1 MDSLSCDLST
11 ENLNVQPARVAYF
24 TCFTYFLLFII
35 FLSNYN
41 SCLSSFIMLI
51 SNWCPCSCLFTDT
64 WLNVIIFFPK
74 MQSWKKHKL
83 NSVNVQTR
91 HYRKYY
97 FAPTSVCE
105 PFSHCFR
112 NIKRYPFRVPFGQYI
127 LAPNIAL
134 FGDVFILPQ
143 DLQESLKMKLKN
155 AAGRSKIISILN
167 IITNAFQVRKY
178 SNFLIYKF
186 CLFVCFFIAVFLLLW
201 RFDVVGH
208 SCCAVRMIMNT

>member
-1 MDSLSCDLST
+1 MSLFLLIYWHMTKCH
-11 ENLNVQPARVAYF
+11 
-24 TCFTYFLLFII
+24 YFLSKNAKL
-35 FLSNYN
+35 
-41 SCLSSFIMLI
+41 
-51 SNWCPCSCLFTDT
+51 
-64 WLNVIIFFPK
+64 K
-74 MQSWKKHKL
+74 EAL

-134 FGDVFILPQ
+134 FGDMFILPQ

-167 IITNAFQVRKY
+167 INTNAFQVRKY

-186 CLFVCFFIAVFLLLW
+186 CLFVCFLLQ
-201 RFDVVGH
+201 FF
-208 SCCAVRMIMNT
+208 CCFEGLM